1 MEKSKYSDWAARN
14 IELPE
19 IALEGLVDWIADM
32 SAASTC
38 MQNRNV
44 RKESGLFSSK
54 IQAHVVASPLISST
68 AGISF
73 TIKLSDVD
81 CDPLAIGEVKA
92 DELGR
97 QETASTAAPII
108 FIFQRLGF

>member
-19 IALEGLVDWIADM
+19 IALEGLADWIADM
-32 SAASTC
+32 SAAS
-38 MQNRNV
+38 
-44 RKESGLFSSK
+44 
-54 IQAHVVASPLISST
+54 LISST
-68 AGISF
+68 AGTSF

-92 DELGR
+92 DELGK

-108 FIFQRLGF
+108 FIFQRPGF